1 MANYRIL
8 MLKFISRQGCIMSDD
23 NQFVGYFSDDGF
35 WEKIVNYAKK
45 AGKEV
50 IEKGLWLYY
59 AAQREDTPAWAKAVI
74 YGALGYFILPLDAIP
89 DVMPGI
95 GYTDD
100 LGVLA
105 AAITTVASYIDDSVK
120 ELAREKIAAW
130 FD

>member
-1 MANYRIL
+1 
-8 MLKFISRQGCIMSDD
+8 MSDNSND
-23 NQFVGYFSDDGF
+23 FTSYFSDDGF
-35 WEKIVNYAKK
+35 WDKVVNFAKK

-59 AAQREDTPAWAKAVI
+59 AAQREDIPAWAKAVI
-74 YGALGYFILPLDAIP
+74 YGALGYFILPIDAIP

-105 AAITTVASYIDDSVK
+105 AAITTVSSYIDESVK
-120 ELAREKIAAW
+120 KMARDKMAEW

>member
-1 MANYRIL
+1 
-8 MLKFISRQGCIMSDD
+8 MSDD
-23 NQFVGYFSDDGF
+23 TNQFISHFSDDSF
-35 WEKIVNYAKK
+35 WEKAVTYAKK

-59 AAQREDTPAWAKAVI
+59 ASQRPDIPGWAKAVI

-95 GYTDD
+95 GFTDD

-105 AAITTVASYIDDSVK
+105 AALATVSTYVDDSVK
-120 ELAREKIAAW
+120 DLANKKMAEW

>member
-1 MANYRIL
+1 
-8 MLKFISRQGCIMSDD
+8 MSDD

-35 WEKIVNYAKK
+35 WEKIVNFAKK

-50 IEKGLWLYY
+50 IKKGLWLYY
-59 AAQREDTPAWAKAVI
+59 AAQREDIPAWAKAVI

-95 GYTDD
+95 GFTDD

-120 ELAREKIAAW
+120 ELAREKIAEW

>member
-1 MANYRIL
+1 M
-8 MLKFISRQGCIMSDD
+8 
-23 NQFVGYFSDDGF
+23 
-35 WEKIVNYAKK
+35 
-45 AGKEV
+45 
-50 IEKGLWLYY
+50 WLYY

-100 LGVLA
+100 LGVLG

-120 ELAREKIAAW
+120 ELAREKIAEW